1 MKVSSSVT
9 VVSLLSL
16 ADHVQSAITL
26 PLKPLDKKIGSMIKQ
41 STKTKADGQGTITV
55 PVKDWI
61 KHTAD
66 LQVCSIFRFC
76 NNGR

>member
-1 MKVSSSVT
+1 MKIPSSVA

-16 ADHVQSAITL
+16 VHLVQSAITL

-41 STKTKADGQGTITV
+41 YTKTKAGEPGKITV

-66 LQVCSIFRFC
+66 LQVFSYS
-76 NNGR
+76 GRGNEL